1 MIKLSVQVDIFSLGI
16 TLYELMT
23 LQSLPPRDV
32 SPFEF
37 DSDIKDGIRPAFLD
51 EVQLYRGLQQ

>member
-1 MIKLSVQVDIFSLGI
+1 
-16 TLYELMT
+16 MT
-23 LQSLPPRDV
+23 LQFLPPADV

-51 EVQLYRGLQQ
+51 EVSIIRTYSIVLKTQEIRF